1 MASVSR
7 VRHFAVVASV
17 CSLVLLFLAISL
29 VLADVTYQY
38 DPDGRLSGVCSPG
51 GQGVRYTYDP
61 DGNISS
67 ILHTTCPTPTATAT
81 P

>member
-17 CSLVLLFLAISL
+17 CAVVLLFLAISL
-29 VLADVTYQY
+29 VLADVTYRY
-38 DPDGRLSGVCSPG
+38 DPDGRLTEVCNGSGQAVTYG
-51 GQGVRYTYDP
+51 YDP
-61 DGNISS
+61 DGNIAS
-67 ILHTTCPTPTATAT
+67 IVPTSCPTPTATAT